1 VAALVLSE
9 VPDAHVSSAVAA
21 NKLALVGVNDHIVD
35 WHTVGVVAL
44 YVTAPRVPDLDSAV
58 FGRGDKPFGLAMEG
72 HARDVRRVAVKGE
85 DGVGVGRLDVVQL
98 DRVVSSS
105 GKIALVGRDAEAVNL
120 GIRMRDRARA
130 YAA

>member
-1 VAALVLSE
+1 
-9 VPDAHVSSAVAA
+9 
-21 NKLALVGVNDHIVD
+21 
-35 WHTVGVVAL
+35 
-44 YVTAPRVPDLDSAV
+44 
-58 FGRGDKPFGLAMEG
+58 MEG

-98 DRVVSSS
+98 DRVVSS
-105 GKIALVGRDAEAVNL
+105 GGQIALVGGDAEAIDL

>member
-1 VAALVLSE
+1 VTALVLSE

-21 NKLALVGVNDHIVD
+21 NELALVGVDDHIVD
-35 WHTVGVVAL
+35 WHTVGIVAL
-44 YVTAPRVPDLDSAV
+44 HVAAPRIPDLDSAV
-58 FGRGDKPFGLAMEG
+58 FGRGDKPLRLAVKG
-72 HARDVRRVAVKGE
+72 HARDVRRVAVERE

-105 GKIALVGRDAEAVNL
+105 GQIALVGRDAEAVDL